1 MATKS
6 CAKEVCID
14 CDGTPHQTAALS
26 ACHGAPSSSIQSVA
40 KSVRIAIESRGD
52 QEIAPER
59 CAGGD
64 SASSYY
70 AQKGYALI
78 VIREPWQQRDCAGEE
93 KCAGR
98 DSASSD
104 YAQKAGQCVRAHI
117 TTSGSGAKTASNGN
131 IRTPLEGEF
140 R

>member
-78 VIREPWQQRDCAGEE
+78 VIESRGSRGIAPE
-93 KCAGR
+93 KK
-98 DSASSD
+98 SA
-104 YAQKAGQCVRAHI
+104 QVVTVRVA
-117 TTSGSGAKTASNGN
+117 TMRKKCTRSYNDE
-131 IRTPLEGEF
+131 R
-140 R
+140 